1 MKSARNLGTHL
12 ASRSTAPTVNKRD
25 LVSVTGRCCGI
36 DLRPTGASSVGSVSA
51 GWLAGSLSV
60 CRSAVCSRVCHQSIK
75 QSVNLLFAGVIGAR
89 THFDGPVPVP
99 IFVHT
104 LGTLHCNCDPSVPY
118 LPYYC
123 TCLLHTYVLTLGTY
137 VRYLFSLTVHVT
149 FPCRFSISTLIF
161 LFSRLSLLQRGPAVR
176 SCNLSVLLTHP
187 PFPVAWPWGICT
199 ELARRRFNL
208 VASVVQVPYG

>member
-12 ASRSTAPTVNKRD
+12 VSRSTAPTVNKRD

-51 GWLAGSLSV
+51 GWLAGWLSLCLSV
-60 CRSAVCSRVCHQSIK
+60 CCLFPSLPSIN
-75 QSVNLLFAGVIGAR
+75 QPVNLLFVGVIGAR

-123 TCLLHTYVLTLGTY
+123 TCPLHTYLLYIGTY
-137 VRYLFSLTVHVT
+137 ARYLFSLTVHVT
-149 FPCRFSISTLIF
+149 FPSRFSISTLIF

-176 SCNLSVLLTHP
+176 SCNLSVLLAHP
-187 PFPVAWPWGICT
+187 PLPVAWPWGICT
-199 ELARRRFNL
+199 ELARRRFNP
-208 VASVVQVPYG
+208 VASVIQVPYG